1 MTTETKP
8 TKAKQV
14 PAFYIFE
21 TIEIEGER
29 ERRPAGAAFPHK
41 SGGGFNIV
49 IDGQRFVA
57 FPPKAKTE
65 SEAKSSEATLTEGK
79 GA

>member
-1 MTTETKP
+1 MTTETKT
-8 TKAKQV
+8 TKTKQV

-21 TIEIEGER
+21 TIETEGER

-57 FPPKAKTE
+57 FPPKGRTNGTA
-65 SEAKSSEATLTEGK
+65 AEATSVEGE